1 MDPAGLT
8 ALIRSGVISAG
19 YNQVIPSQ
27 PTENHELKRN
37 KHRTETTW
45 AAVLPSYTS
54 SYRPARMAIVA
65 PIKIAVHKSRF
76 RRPSRSITKMAI
88 ALTSQHK
95 WEEHEGY
102 ERDYLRG
109 KEVAGTIDTGDDSR
123 HLPVQSHVVLQYRCQ
138 VIGDET
144 VISSRRCTQLT

>member
-1 MDPAGLT
+1 
-8 ALIRSGVISAG
+8 
-19 YNQVIPSQ
+19 
-27 PTENHELKRN
+27 
-37 KHRTETTW
+37 
-45 AAVLPSYTS
+45 
-54 SYRPARMAIVA
+54 
-65 PIKIAVHKSRF
+65 
-76 RRPSRSITKMAI
+76 MAI